1 MLSLLNVW
9 YDMTS
14 YFFTFK
20 VIAFSMCN
28 RCEPHEIIEL
38 QRYVLFPTTFEV
50 ISRRK
55 KKQVMVWNK
64 IYVNQCPEYM
74 MKQYCET

>member
-1 MLSLLNVW
+1 
-9 YDMTS
+9 
-14 YFFTFK
+14 
-20 VIAFSMCN
+20 MCN